1 MLSCKGFPGNTHS
14 VARKIGGSSLL
25 LCSLNL
31 PLDMTGLVMCKHGD
45 RSKAFLYVCN
55 RVHTRLYIYIYVTLF
70 HFMCIYNVHKYIYI
84 CKDIYVFIY
93 ISLYI
98 YK

>member
-55 RVHTRLYIYIYVTLF
+55 RVHTRLYIYICHSISFYV
-70 HFMCIYNVHKYIYI
+70 YIQ
-84 CKDIYVFIY
+84 CT
-93 ISLYI
+93 
-98 YK
+98 